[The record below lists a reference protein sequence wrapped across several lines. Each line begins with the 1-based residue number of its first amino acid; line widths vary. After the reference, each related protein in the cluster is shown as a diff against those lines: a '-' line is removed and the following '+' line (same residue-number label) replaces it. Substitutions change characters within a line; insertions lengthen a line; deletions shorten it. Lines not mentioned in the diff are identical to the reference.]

1 MQDEEAEEAASS
13 KTPLV
18 PQTPGTPL
26 TETPAIEAKQPLVA
40 LKLVVLIAVMLQ
52 NTAYALARRYSRG
65 HLRETYST
73 SSVLMVM
80 EASKMV
86 LSMGMIVYAGAPSD
100 VPSGSAGSKYFFLL
114 RHSQKMMVPAVV
126 YLVMNILGFVALG
139 NIDAATFSII
149 AQMKVFTTA
158 TFSVLMLNRGLA
170 PRKWRA
176 LTTLVIG
183 VVLISHES
191 MPKSKS
197 GSERTA
203 AHERQM
209 TEWLVGMA
217 ASLGDVV
224 LSGFVSIYFEK
235 VLKSKSET
243 YSVWDRNFQ
252 LAFWSMVI
260 YLPIMVYDNPN
271 NPFAGWSGTTAV
283 CAAVGALGGVLVAL
297 SIKLADS
304 IMKTIATTGAIVLT
318 TALNAVFLDG
328 PYSLPIASGALV
340 VVVSVFNYNDN
351 GD

>member
-1 MQDEEAEEAASS
+1 MESPAYGRLRQDSEMPDEEAEEATSS

-18 PQTPGTPL
+18 PQTPSTPL
-26 TETPAIEAKQPLVA
+26 TETPSEAKQPLIA

-80 EASKMV
+80 EASKML

-100 VPSGSAGSKYFFLL
+100 VPSGSAVSKYFYLL

-158 TFSVLMLNRGLA
+158 TFSVLMLNRALA

-191 MPKSKS
+191 MPKSRS
-197 GSERTA
+197 AVASE
-203 AHERQM
+203 AHERKM

-252 LAFWSMVI
+252 LAFSSMVDL
-260 YLPIMVYDNPN
+260 LPIEP
-271 NPFAGWSGTTAV
+271 
-283 CAAVGALGGVLVAL
+283 
-297 SIKLADS
+297 
-304 IMKTIATTGAIVLT
+304 
-318 TALNAVFLDG
+318 
-328 PYSLPIASGALV
+328 
-340 VVVSVFNYNDN
+340 
-351 GD
+351 